1 MGEEQEG
8 EDVRE
13 GTGAEEEGGGD
24 AEGEGC
30 VHAFADHVRGESR
43 FFMSLLPRWLYE
55 AMVRGCRP
63 SARRYS
69 TIAVFA

>member
-1 MGEEQEG
+1 
-8 EDVRE
+8 
-13 GTGAEEEGGGD
+13 
-24 AEGEGC
+24 
-30 VHAFADHVRGESR
+30 VRGESR

-63 SARRYS
+63 SARKYS